1 MGKSDKEKR
10 PPPRTK
16 WDMVHRSKKDYD
28 RRAEKE
34 EIEQQLDGTGA
45 DSDTDGEDPK
55 DQENPEDQKDQED
68 PKEGDG

>member
-28 RRAEKE
+28 RRDEKD
-34 EIEQQLDGTGA
+34 EIEQQLDETEPEA
-45 DSDTDGEDPK
+45 QANDEDATDQD
-55 DQENPEDQKDQED
+55 
-68 PKEGDG
+68 DG